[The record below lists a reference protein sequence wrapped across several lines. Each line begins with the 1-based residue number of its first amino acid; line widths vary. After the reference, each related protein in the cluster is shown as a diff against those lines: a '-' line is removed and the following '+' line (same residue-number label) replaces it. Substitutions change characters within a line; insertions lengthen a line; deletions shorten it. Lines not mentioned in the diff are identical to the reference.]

1 MLVFLVSRKFH
12 PAFGLTG
19 TGFENYKDDKDQCKD
34 LVDQY
39 HAVDCDAAKKI
50 ACRRGWEW

>member
-12 PAFGLTG
+12 PGFGLTG
-19 TGFENYKDDKDQCKD
+19 AGFEKYKPNSHECGD

-39 HAVDCDAAKKI
+39 HAVDCEAAKKI